1 MSEQL
6 NQVGNEVNE
15 FNEESMFDF
24 EDLTGETNE
33 ELNDSEDQIELP
45 DDENNPASS
54 EDNQNGD
61 EESFID
67 IVYNGE
73 SKKLSKEETIT
84 LAQKGMNYDK
94 VNENLQNLRNSKE
107 LQMLN
112 RMAQESGL
120 SPTDYLTK
128 LDNFQKESFVNKVYA
143 QLKERC
149 PDAPDN
155 LLLENASN
163 YVNQQVQARNEEQY
177 RLQQMEQ
184 QKEEEFYSN
193 QIELFTQKY
202 PDVDLAKLPGEVLL
216 NINKGMPLVAAYQD
230 YENSQLRKEI
240 ETLKLNNKNKT
251 VSPGSLKGNQTA
263 ENESDPFLQGFFGK

>member
-6 NQVGNEVNE
+6 NQVEETNE

-33 ELNDSEDQIELP
+33 ELSDSDDQIELP

-54 EDNQNGD
+54 EDNQNGN
-61 EESFID
+61 EEIFID
-67 IVYNGE
+67 VVYNGE
-73 SKKLSKEETIT
+73 SKKLSKEEAIT

-120 SPTDYLTK
+120 SPTDYLAK
-128 LDNFQKESFVNKVYA
+128 LDNFQKDSFVNKVYA
-143 QLKERC
+143 QLKERY

-184 QKEEEFYSN
+184 QKEEEFYLN

-202 PDVDLAKLPGEVLL
+202 PNVDLSKLPGEVLL
-216 NINKGMPLVAAYQD
+216 SINKGMPLVAAYQD
-230 YENSQLRKEI
+230 YENSLLRKEI

-251 VSPGSLKGNQTA
+251 VSPGSLKGNQSS

>member
-6 NQVGNEVNE
+6 NQVEETNE

-33 ELNDSEDQIELP
+33 ELSDSDDQIELP

-143 QLKERC
+143 QLKERY

-202 PDVDLAKLPGEVLL
+202 PDVDLAKLPDEVLL
-216 NINKGMPLVAAYQD
+216 NINKGIPLVAAYQD